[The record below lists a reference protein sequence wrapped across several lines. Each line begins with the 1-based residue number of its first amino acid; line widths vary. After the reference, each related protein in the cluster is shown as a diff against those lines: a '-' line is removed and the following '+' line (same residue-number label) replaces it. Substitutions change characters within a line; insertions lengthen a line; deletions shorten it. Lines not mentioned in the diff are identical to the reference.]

1 MSVCL
6 SSLRQ
11 HHNVPYFCKVWCVRM
26 ITDHYFTSSPIFV
39 LFPLPC
45 ARSFDS
51 ALRFVLSTSHYCV
64 HSKKKRGYENS
75 LNYGKRYISLPN
87 WAGCSSVVTAPCGY
101 IYFFVVVFLQEFNK
115 TDEIQI
121 RDLHRFGPVN
131 QTTLAFFSS
140 VINTWPTSN
149 FLKLNKSFCWL

>member
-1 MSVCL
+1 MSHISARFGVWEWLQITILPQVLYLCSFRCL
-6 SSLRQ
+6 
-11 HHNVPYFCKVWCVRM
+11 VP
-26 ITDHYFTSSPIFV
+26 D
-39 LFPLPC
+39 L
-45 ARSFDS
+45 AFDS

-75 LNYGKRYISLPN
+75 LNYSKRYISLPN

-140 VINTWPTSN
+140 VINAWPTSN